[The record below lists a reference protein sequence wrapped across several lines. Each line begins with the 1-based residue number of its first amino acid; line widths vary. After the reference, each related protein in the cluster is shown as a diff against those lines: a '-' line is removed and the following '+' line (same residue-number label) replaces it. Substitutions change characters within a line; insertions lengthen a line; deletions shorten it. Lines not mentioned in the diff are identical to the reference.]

1 MFTAEELQSIDRS
14 YFRVIGCSCFAVTL
28 QSRNTGHCWHIL
40 QQEYGR
46 FSTCTIFHTHHYG
59 TAYHE
64 HGHAATLAL
73 CIRQIVSHDTW
84 WLNRQTFRRS
94 HAHQKTYS

>member
-1 MFTAEELQSIDRS
+1 MFTAEELQSIDRN
-14 YFRVIGCSCFAVTL
+14 YFRVIGCSCFSVTL

-59 TAYHE
+59 TAYHK
-64 HGHAATLAL
+64 HGHAKNLML
-73 CIRQIVSHDTW
+73 CIRQIISHDTW
-84 WLNRQTFRRS
+84 WLGRQASRFS
-94 HAHQKTYS
+94 HIHQKIYS